1 MLTAVF
7 ENEPDAE
14 ATAIVLRNQGFEA
27 QVQLKNQDGE
37 HYGDRMRDFFSGRGQ
52 PFEAHAVLT
61 SDAGNDA
68 FAHEVVAHHGHVIDD
83 GRGEL

>member
-14 ATAIVLRNQGFEA
+14 ATAIVLQNQGFDA
-27 QVQLKNQDGE
+27 QVKLTHQDGE
-37 HYGDRMRDFFSGRGQ
+37 NYGDRMRDFFSGREH
-52 PFEAHAVLT
+52 PFQVHAVLT
-61 SDAGNDA
+61 SDAGSDA
-68 FAHEVVAHHGHVIDD
+68 FAREVAAHHGHVIDD

>member
-27 QVQLKNQDGE
+27 QVQLKESRWRALRRPDA
-37 HYGDRMRDFFSGRGQ
+37 RLLLRARTAVRGTRRVNKRRRQ
-52 PFEAHAVLT
+52 RCLCA
-61 SDAGNDA
+61 
-68 FAHEVVAHHGHVIDD
+68 
-83 GRGEL
+83 